1 MKTAVVLLTV
11 LALAGCTEELTVTKI
26 CKEKPGLCSDLNED
40 SHCNIQRREVIF
52 ERYAE
57 AKLPSDSNKFKL
69 LIGFEKYSKCI
80 ELAAGIEHIKL
91 KEKTTSRVNGYLT
104 SLAQI
109 KRLTEETISSEDPN
123 LLYYHWSRQ
132 QSQPHLQK
140 FLAAEQ
146 AKQLETPELQLALAS
161 YYIKRDLAKTVQ
173 ILHHALTLSP
183 AGSKI
188 DPEIYTI
195 LTTIYYKQRNYPMSF
210 HWALVAENAGV
221 ERIEF
226 ALIRKELKQQQLDM
240 QRIEQTADATIAAL
254 ELGKFVAP
262 EL

>member
-1 MKTAVVLLTV
+1 MKTAMMLLMLV
-11 LALAGCTEELTVTKI
+11 ALVGCEEELTVAQI
-26 CKEKPGLCSDLNED
+26 CKEQPGMCSDLNED

-52 ERYAE
+52 ERYEE
-57 AKLPSDSNKFKL
+57 AKLPSDINKHKL

-104 SLAQI
+104 SLEQI
-109 KRLTEETISSEDPN
+109 KRLTDETVSSDDPN

-132 QSQPHLQK
+132 QSQSHLDK

-146 AKQLETPELQLALAS
+146 KGQLETPELQLALAS
-161 YYIKRDLAKTVQ
+161 YYMKRDLDKTIN
-173 ILHHALTLSP
+173 ILHHALSLSAP
-183 AGSKI
+183 TGKI

-195 LTTIYYKQRNYPMSF
+195 LTTIYYKQRHFPLSF
-210 HWALVAENAGV
+210 HWALLAENAGI

-226 ALIRKELKQQQLDM
+226 ALIRKELHQQQLDVDK
-240 QRIEQTADATIAAL
+240 IEQQAEQTISML
-254 ELGKFVAP
+254 EQGKFVAP

>member
-1 MKTAVVLLTV
+1 MKTAVVLLAV
-11 LALAGCTEELTVTKI
+11 LALAGCKEELTVTQI
-26 CKEKPGLCSDLNED
+26 CSDKPGLCSDLNED

-52 ERYAE
+52 ERYEE
-57 AKLPSDSNKFKL
+57 AKLPSDINKFKL

-104 SLAQI
+104 SLEQI
-109 KRLTEETISSEDPN
+109 KRLTDETVSSSDPN

-132 QSQPHLQK
+132 QSESHLQK

-146 AKQLETPELQLALAS
+146 AKQLETPQLQLALAS
-161 YYIKRDLAKTVQ
+161 YYIKRDLAKTIQ

-195 LTTIYYKQRNYPMSF
+195 LTTIYYKQGNYPMSF

-226 ALIRKELKQQQLDM
+226 ALIRKELKQQQLDL
-240 QRIEQTADATIAAL
+240 QRIEQAAENTLVAL
-254 ELGKFVAP
+254 ELGKFVEP